1 MVDFSSFQ
9 NSLTEQAEKLVSL
22 SSEAFK
28 WNSQYVDAAVK
39 RQSQFF
45 SDLNEA
51 NRAYVKSLRE
61 GDSLSDYKAVNEDYA
76 ENFKTKI
83 TGLAEDSTAAVQKL
97 QEKLTSACTSSV
109 AQPLEN
115 AATAADKRTA
125 KKAA

>member
-45 SDLNEA
+45 SELNEA
-51 NRAYVKSLRE
+51 NTAYVKSLRE
-61 GDSLSDYKAVNEDYA
+61 GDSLSDYKAVNKDYA
-76 ENFKTKI
+76 ENFRAKV
-83 TGLAEDSTAAVQKL
+83 TGLTEDNTVAVQEL
-97 QEKLTSACTSSV
+97 QDKLTSACRSSV
-109 AQPLEN
+109 AQAVEKP
-115 AATAADKRTA
+115 AMATTKRAA